1 MGCCLI
7 YSFRRLKEV
16 FKTAK
21 TIPFDDHSRIVFMSD
36 CHRGDGSYADNFL
49 KNQHLFFA
57 ALTQYNYL
65 KYTYIE
71 LGDGDELWENDKLS
85 DSVEI
90 YGDVFWLLS
99 KFYRENRL
107 YMLFGNH
114 DMVKGKNGTVK
125 RHLDRYY
132 DVREKRYVPLFPGIK
147 FHEGL
152 ILEHNTSG
160 HRIFLVH
167 GHQADFFNDT
177 LWRLSRFLVRY
188 VWKPLELVGVNDPT
202 SAAKNYKRKKKV
214 EKKLTSWV
222 IHENRMLIAG
232 HTHRPVLPALGE
244 PLYFNDG
251 SCVHPRCITA
261 VEISDGNIL
270 LVKWSNKTKF
280 DGTLYVGREILVG
293 PVKLEDYFALE
304 FNNEL

>member
-1 MGCCLI
+1 MD
-7 YSFRRLKEV
+7 RTNRLNEV
-16 FKTAK
+16 FQAAK

-36 CHRGDGSYADNFL
+36 CHRGDGSYADNFM

-57 ALTQYNYL
+57 ALMQYNYL

-71 LGDGDELWENDKLS
+71 LGDGDELWENSTLS
-85 DSVEI
+85 DSVDV

-99 KFYRENRL
+99 QYYRDNRL

-114 DMVKGKNGTVK
+114 DVVKGKNGSVK

-132 DVREKRYVPLFPGIK
+132 DVRERRYLPLFPGII
-147 FHEGL
+147 FHEAL
-152 ILEHNTSG
+152 VLEHTQSG
-160 HRIFLVH
+160 RQIHLTH
-167 GHQADFFNDT
+167 GHQVDFLNDT

-188 VWKPLELVGVNDPT
+188 LWKPLELVGVNDPT
-202 SAAKNYKRKKKV
+202 SAAKNHNRKKKV
-214 EKKLTSWV
+214 EKKLTDWV
-222 IHENRMLIAG
+222 IRENRMLVAG

-261 VEISDGNIL
+261 IEIYDGSIL
-270 LVKWSNKTKF
+270 LVKWCNKTKF
-280 DGTLYVGREILVG
+280 DGTIYVGREILVG
-293 PVKLEDYFALE
+293 PVKLEDYFQME
-304 FNNEL
+304 FSNEPV

>member
-1 MGCCLI
+1 MLLKD
-7 YSFRRLKEV
+7 SFRRLKEV
-16 FKTAK
+16 FETAK
-21 TIPFDDHSRIVFMSD
+21 TIPFDDQSRIVFMSD
-36 CHRGDGSYADNFL
+36 CHRGDGSYADNFY
-49 KNQHLFFA
+49 KNQPLFFA

-71 LGDGDELWENDKLS
+71 LGDGDELWENSNLS
-85 DSVEI
+85 DSVEV

-114 DMVKGKNGTVK
+114 DIVKGKNGSVK
-125 RHLDRYY
+125 RYLDRYY
-132 DVREKRYVPLFPGIK
+132 DVREKRYIPLFPGID

-152 ILEHNTSG
+152 ILEHSTSG

-167 GHQADFFNDT
+167 GHQVDFFNDT

-188 VWKPLELVGVNDPT
+188 LWKPLELVGVNDPT
-202 SAAKNYKRKKKV
+202 SASKNYKRKKTV
-214 EKKLTSWV
+214 EKRLTNWV
-222 IHENRMLIAG
+222 MHENRMLIAG
-232 HTHRPVLPALGE
+232 HTHRPVLPELGE

-270 LVKWSNKTKF
+270 LVKWCNKTKF
-280 DGTLYVGREILVG
+280 DGTLFVGREILVG
-293 PVKLEDYFALE
+293 PVKLEDYFELE
-304 FNNEL
+304 FNNEP